1 MAIWITRFLTRF
13 FGLALCATAVQAA
26 GPTKPVAAP
35 VDNKSHPLVQLL
47 GEKNVRGCESRVE
60 QVGKFLTQ
68 NSEQAGAFVFLN
80 PKDTSRFPVSASLEI
95 RGRGLTSYATT
106 TFDQSPGGQ
115 CAALYETV
123 VYWKQTCTEV
133 ATTEFKGSKPE
144 GKLRQEISILGGIGD
159 TARIFL
165 LPAGSGCVSIKKEI
179 VY

>member
-1 MAIWITRFLTRF
+1 MMRVWLFFL
-13 FGLALCATAVQAA
+13 LAAASAAVHAA
-26 GPTKPVAAP
+26 GPTAP
-35 VDNKSHPLVQLL
+35 APAVPKAHPLLQLL
-47 GEKNVRGCESRVE
+47 GEKHVRGCEPRVE

-80 PKDTSRFPVSASLEI
+80 PKDQSRFPVSASLEI

-106 TFDQSPGGQ
+106 TFDQSPNGQ

-123 VYWKQTCTEV
+123 VYWPRACAEV
-133 ATTEFKGSKPE
+133 AATEFKGSKSE
-144 GKLRQEISILGGIGD
+144 GKLRQEIAILGGIGD